1 VSGPPAV
8 EGRSVAELG
17 TILGVWAHPDDEVYL
32 SGGVMAVARDAG
44 QRVSVVTATRGEHG
58 QAGSGQLTS
67 SELGRL
73 REEEL
78 RTAFAILGVD
88 DHRFLGVEDGRCAE
102 QPVQP
107 MVQLLTEIIEQVAP
121 TTILTFGPDGMTGH
135 EDHQV
140 VSSWVTSARSRAA
153 PGADLLYA
161 TTTAAHAD
169 EWQDLH
175 DAYDI
180 YLAPGLPMRRRPEEL
195 AFELRLDERLSRRKF
210 DALRAMESQTSELI
224 AAVGAH
230 TFRAWCAVESFVA
243 ADTVPARAWSTWKL
257 TRPNPAPTASG
268 SMSENGL
275 DDVPGC

>member
-268 SMSENGL
+268 STSENGL